1 MTHVSKNL
9 NDSPNELKRGDLVEL
24 VDGTSGQDEKVGW
37 VGVVVGPANNKNYI
51 DIRWMWGDSKDEGGF
66 WPWRFRKI
74 GEADLA
80 D

>member
-1 MTHVSKNL
+1 MTH
-9 NDSPNELKRGDLVEL
+9 DALKRGDLVEL
-24 VDGTSGQDEKVGW
+24 VDGKDGMDKGVGW
-37 VGVVVGPANNKNYI
+37 VGVVLACGEYAE
-51 DIRWMWGDSKDEGGF
+51 IRWIWGNPHNNGGF

>member
-1 MTHVSKNL
+1 MTH
-9 NDSPNELKRGDLVEL
+9 DELKQGDLVEL
-24 VDGTSGQDEKVGW
+24 VDGTCGQEDKVGW
-37 VGVVVGPANNKNYI
+37 VGVVVKRDIGI
-51 DIRWMWGDSKDEGGF
+51 DSSVFVTVSWMWGDNKNEGGY